1 MTEEVFVPIE
11 KVAYYFGVKVHTI
24 RSWVRMGYVP
34 RSSYIKAGNTY
45 RFSIPRMEVAL
56 TGGNMD
62 SPEPETA
69 DMVEDNEPENP
80 DSSQGPVQLELN
92 FDADEDI

>member
-62 SPEPETA
+62 SPEPETS
-69 DMVEDNEPENP
+69 DMVDEVGTDTHE
-80 DSSQGPVQLELN
+80 SPVQLELD
-92 FDADEDI
+92 FDADKDI